1 MIDFKHFLIDKVGET
16 VSKQTSEI
24 VKVSPRDINSLE
36 IKTQTYNSKP
46 IYVIYRNGSG
56 WLHFVDSNDCL
67 NAFKLIGSYV
77 LNYGDQGKLTVSE

>member
-1 MIDFKHFLIDKVGET
+1 MLDFKHFLIDKVGET

-36 IKTQTYNSKP
+36 IKTQTYNSKH

-56 WLHFVDSNDCL
+56 WLHFVDLDDCL